1 MEWLIKEKKRKAE
14 RLKKENEVTINIVS
28 EDTFIPVEEWS
39 KLQELNK
46 QDEIPQEGDTFIPA
60 EAWSKL
66 QELNKQDENSSKE
79 KIPYNFG
86 KDISVSGAK
95 IQGNIFLPVDTIL
108 KIDITFKNLQQ
119 KITSIGK
126 VKWNKVIIENE
137 SYEAGV
143 EFVDAPDE
151 TIQTLYELMQ
161 KDDAFISAD
170 DDTKNCRYC
179 SREITSDA
187 VKCKYCG
194 RTLDQRT
201 AKRIFL

>member
-1 MEWLIKEKKRKAE
+1 MEKKRKEE

-46 QDEIPQEGDTFIPA
+46 QDEIPQEMDTFIPV
-60 EAWSKL
+60 EEWSKL
-66 QELNKQDENSSKE
+66 EELNKQDENSFKE
-79 KIPYNFG
+79 KIPYNFS

-95 IQGNIFLPVDTIL
+95 IQGNILLPIDTIL
-108 KIDITFKNLQQ
+108 KIDITFKNLHQ
-119 KITSIGK
+119 KITTIGK

-151 TIQTLYELMQ
+151 AVQTLHELMQ
-161 KDDAFISAD
+161 KDVAFIPKD
-170 DDTKNCRYC
+170 YDMKNCRYC

-187 VKCKYCG
+187 VKCEYCG
-194 RTLDQRT
+194 RMLERRT
-201 AKRIFL
+201 AQRIFL